1 MRLPLVG
8 WLVDE
13 RFLEHRR
20 RSTSVAGMFSAGLA
34 LVLFL
39 YHDLVDRELMWELF
53 AVGATFV
60 VIKLAVLFWLRVK
73 D

>member
-1 MRLPLVG
+1 MSLI
-8 WLVDE
+8 DE

-20 RSTSVAGMFSAGLA
+20 RSTSTAGITVAALA
-34 LVLFL
+34 LLVFMWRL
-39 YHDLVDRELMWELF
+39 YVHHVWSWDLL

-60 VIKLAVLFWLRVK
+60 VIKMTLMLWYRLR